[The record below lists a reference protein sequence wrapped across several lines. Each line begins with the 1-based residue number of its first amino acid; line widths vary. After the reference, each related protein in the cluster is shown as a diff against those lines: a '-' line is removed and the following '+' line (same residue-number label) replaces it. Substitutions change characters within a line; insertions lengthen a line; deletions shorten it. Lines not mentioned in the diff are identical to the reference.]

1 MYIYICLT
9 KLLCCITE
17 TNIPI
22 KSAIFQLKKKN
33 NISLSKRLG
42 YFLPSFMILFDLPS
56 PSSYGPKLSDLTAS
70 HLNKLF

>member
-9 KLLCCITE
+9 KLLCCIPE
-17 TNIPI
+17 TNIVL
-22 KSAIFQLKKKN
+22 KSAIFQLKKKK
-33 NISLSKRLG
+33 ISLSKRLG

-56 PSSYGPKLSDLTAS
+56 PSSYGPKLSDLTVS

>member
-1 MYIYICLT
+1 MIQQFHFQVL
-9 KLLCCITE
+9 KR
-17 TNIPI
+17 I
-22 KSAIFQLKKKN
+22 KISVKKKN